1 MGAHNNKG
9 WCRRGLSL
17 PAVTACECHIKLP
30 TIARKA
36 GVEGQEGLEES
47 PTVPGFKGSQYQ
59 DPGGRGRGRRAP
71 QRREPELHFGA
82 LPDA

>member
-17 PAVTACECHIKLP
+17 PAVTACECHVKLP

-59 DPGGRGRGRRAP
+59 DPGGGGGRGKGAP
-71 QRREPELHFGA
+71 EKQA
-82 LPDA
+82 